1 MNAGRQSRN
10 RKKDHGK
17 HTTSTI
23 QGCQPP
29 DLTIEDIQSSSNRN
43 PTTVATTSVSVSGQP
58 PLQSSSASA
67 ASPSPARPSPTSSGM
82 IATLPKSPEAPHL
95 IAYVHNVSLLKQNK
109 ENTIDYTTLTLQM
122 DASTTQPA
130 LYYSKAKRKILD
142 KHETKRA
149 PIKITRY
156 TKSADKTKIVINDKT
171 LLTKPDEM
179 EYTFQY
185 CDDADQPVTRLADLL
200 TDDASQED
208 NITVCAKVEKVSPP
222 KSVATQQSR
231 GINKVSEMILLD
243 NTGTM
248 MLDLWNEQI
257 SQVQLDCV
265 YRFTSLSTSYWNN
278 SKTLTSTMNTA
289 IKQSFQADLS
299 SLQFNESNPTELVNE
314 HTIHVPMI
322 STIEEVQRYKTCC
335 NCNKRIIQLES
346 TVVKC
351 NYCSHMM
358 RASNCSTK
366 LYVNVNVEIDD
377 KKKTLTIFDDVLK
390 ATLGQFDHESV
401 ETENIVE
408 QLLLQENISIVY
420 NDRNIVTKMQKLSEV

>member
-1 MNAGRQSRN
+1 MSNTNKQSRN
-10 RKKDHGK
+10 RKKDR
-17 HTTSTI
+17 I
-23 QGCQPP
+23 
-29 DLTIEDIQSSSNRN
+29 
-43 PTTVATTSVSVSGQP
+43 PTTGTVPTTNVSVSGQ
-58 PLQSSSASA
+58 SSSTRDGLLSSTSAQSA
-67 ASPSPARPSPTSSGM
+67 ACQPPPRPSPTSSRM
-82 IATLPKSPEAPHL
+82 IPPLPKSPEAPLPKSPEAPQL
-95 IAYVHNVSLLKQNK
+95 IAYVHNVPPLKRNK
-109 ENTIDYTTLTLQM
+109 KNTIDYTTLTLQT
-122 DASTTQPA
+122 DASTIQPA
-130 LYYSKAKRKILD
+130 LCYSKAKRKILD
-142 KHETKRA
+142 EHETKRA

-156 TKSADKTKIVINDKT
+156 TKSADKAKIVINDKT

-200 TDDASQED
+200 TDDTSKED
-208 NITVCAKVEKVSPP
+208 NITVCAKVVKVSPP
-222 KSVATQQSR
+222 KSVVTQHSR
-231 GINKVSEMILLD
+231 GINKVSEVMLLD

-278 SKTLTSTMNTA
+278 SKKLTSTMNTA

-299 SLQFNESNPTELVNE
+299 SLQFSESNRTELENE
-314 HTIHVPMI
+314 HAIHVPMI
-322 STIEEVQRYKTCC
+322 STVEEVQRYKTCC

-346 TVVKC
+346 IVVKC

-358 RASNCSTK
+358 RASNCPTK

-377 KKKTLTIFDDVLK
+377 NKKTLTIFDDVFK
-390 ATLGQFDHESV
+390 VTLGQFDHEYV
-401 ETENIVE
+401 EK

-420 NDRNIVTKMQKLSEV
+420 NDRNVITKMQKLS